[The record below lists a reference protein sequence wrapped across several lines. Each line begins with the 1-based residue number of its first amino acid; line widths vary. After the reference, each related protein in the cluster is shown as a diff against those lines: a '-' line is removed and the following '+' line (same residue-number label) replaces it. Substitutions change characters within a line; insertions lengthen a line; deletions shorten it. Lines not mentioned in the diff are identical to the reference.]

1 MSVLEFIQKY
11 FIFLLPG
18 IVGVLLYNK
27 INIHKEQHYYLEFI
41 KMILYSFVS
50 FVFSDAMLLI
60 VKKIFPCCIFSPIN
74 IIEYISSDNSSIP
87 TANVI
92 LSICCDVIFACL
104 LTKANYHNWI
114 FIIANKLKL
123 TRRIDNEAVWD
134 HFFDT
139 SSVVTFRDLVTG
151 NTYYGSVVS
160 YSDNSSNREIYFE
173 DVYVYDKHS
182 EFLYHAEGLY
192 LSRMHNE
199 FTVEIPNDKEE
210 DKTNAQQSKA
220 ADSRGK

>member
-11 FIFLLPG
+11 FVFLLPG
-18 IVGVLLYNK
+18 IVGTLLYNK
-27 INIHKEQHYYLEFI
+27 INIRKEQHYYLEFI
-41 KMILYSFVS
+41 KMILYSFLS
-50 FVFSDAMLLI
+50 FLFADITFLI
-60 VKKIFPCCIFSPIN
+60 IKKMFPCFIFSPVN
-74 IIEYISSDNSSIP
+74 IIEYISSANSSLP
-87 TANVI
+87 TANVALAI
-92 LSICCDVIFACL
+92 IYAIVFACL

-139 SSVVTFRDLVTG
+139 SSVVVLRDLVTE
-151 NTYYGSVVS
+151 NTYYGSVVT

-173 DVYVYDKHS
+173 DVYVYNKYS
-182 EFLYHAEGLY
+182 EFLYHAEALY
-192 LSRMHNE
+192 LSRAHNE

-210 DKTNAQQSKA
+210 ET
-220 ADSRGK
+220 